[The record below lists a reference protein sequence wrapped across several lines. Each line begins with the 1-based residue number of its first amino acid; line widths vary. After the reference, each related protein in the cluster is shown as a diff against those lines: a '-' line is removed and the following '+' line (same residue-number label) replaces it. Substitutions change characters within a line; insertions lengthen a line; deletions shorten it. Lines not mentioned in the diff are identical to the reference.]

1 LTQKRLHQIKKEIR
15 VLGVSAGPEIH
26 GYIIIGIVFRGSL
39 WLDGV
44 LRRRSEDP
52 DLTDDLIDMIRSS
65 PHSGQIRVII
75 LSRGSLQSGVIVDP
89 NRLNIETE
97 KPVIFLEEPP
107 AISGSTFTWRN
118 GGDSIKFSIFG
129 LSRWAAEEVLKVSTR
144 AGVVPEVLKI
154 ATLILSA
161 LLESKQ
167 T

>member
-97 KPVIFLEEPP
+97 KPVIFLEPP
-107 AISGSTFTWRN
+107 TSNELTFTWRN
-118 GGDSIKFSIFG
+118 GGDFIKFSVFG